1 MDDVYLRQIEA
12 NMRVNALLSV
22 SGMLMVLPLQAQK
35 YEYKVVT
42 IIESV
47 IPMGG
52 GRSRMLDVTSSLDY
66 KEFTGTRSGDKDT
79 RAPEPRGENISF
91 NETRLLNLYSGFG
104 INFGNIATN
113 DALMTS
119 KINEMSAQGWEL
131 AFIVSAV
138 EANAGQE
145 DGTGIFMTRLFF
157 RRPK

>member
-1 MDDVYLRQIEA
+1 
-12 NMRVNALLSV
+12 MRSGIILALLGV
-22 SGMLMVLPLQAQK
+22 FLMLPLRAQK

-52 GRSRMLDVTSSLDY
+52 GRSRMLEVTSPVDY
-66 KEFTGTRSGDKDT
+66 KEFTGTRTGDKET
-79 RAPEPRGENISF
+79 RAPEPRGESISF

-104 INFGNIATN
+104 INFGNIAIN

-119 KINEMSAQGWEL
+119 KINEMAAQGWEL
-131 AFIVSAV
+131 AFVVSAV
-138 EANAGQE
+138 ESNAGQG

-157 RRPK
+157 RRRM